1 MTIAVL
7 VGALVPPI
15 LAYLGY
21 VAAGSPQVD
30 CGDTE
35 RTHAFYRVAL
45 PFFGLAG
52 LVGVVAVVLIAR
64 TRAEAER
71 HWIAESFAVLA
82 ALVALDGF
90 LPGGLHDPAG
100 AIVVALGLASLVG
113 GVVTG
118 PVTIGLAAVAGTRLV
133 RGRFRGMPDR
143 KERRIYL
150 LLVGWAVLAV
160 LPALIVGVS
169 LNADPLCL

>member
-1 MTIAVL
+1 M
-7 VGALVPPI
+7 
-15 LAYLGY
+15 
-21 VAAGSPQVD
+21 
-30 CGDTE
+30 
-35 RTHAFYRVAL
+35 
-45 PFFGLAG
+45 
-52 LVGVVAVVLIAR
+52 
-64 TRAEAER
+64 
-71 HWIAESFAVLA
+71 
-82 ALVALDGF
+82 
-90 LPGGLHDPAG
+90 
-100 AIVVALGLASLVG
+100 VALGLASLVG